1 MRLHPYELM
10 YFALSINNISH
21 LHPGRSSYNNALD
34 FCADVSLVV
43 LVKFFVFKILCI

>member
-21 LHPGRSSYNNALD
+21 LYPE
-34 FCADVSLVV
+34 VV
-43 LVKFFVFKILCI
+43 TIMLSIFVQM